1 MNWDGKNMAAKIDD
15 LEEGRLASA
24 SVKWTTHLLSLFVIA
39 GLTAGVYATM
49 TGHQI
54 AYGLSR
60 EVPWGI
66 LTSSFAFFA
75 ITSTGLCLLGAISHA
90 YGVTPLRPL
99 GSRAVYLAIVT
110 TVTAFMLLAF
120 SVESPLLFIY
130 YNAASP
136 NLTSNIWWLST
147 LYGIMSGCLFL
158 RFAFLVSGSQG
169 LALTFGIIAAV
180 TAVGANNNL
189 GGLFTLA
196 SDPPIWFGIQLLIL
210 FLASAVLAGT
220 ATVII
225 FTVVAY
231 KLRQQEIVGETHK
244 ALETAATLMALMAG
258 IVLVVTIARFYSIF
272 FSDTPDPGIT
282 AARALINGP
291 LAVNFWCF
299 EILTGLIVPLV
310 LLLLTK
316 TKSIWAM
323 TLAACMAMVGAY
335 VQRFDLVFS
344 GQIVPKFSGWNDLPQ
359 YLHYFPS
366 GAELIVVIGAF
377 SLVGFGFLLGER
389 FVGKLFRLY

>member
-1 MNWDGKNMAAKIDD
+1 MATNIEN
-15 LEEGRLASA
+15 LEEGRLASPA
-24 SVKWTTHLLSLFVIA
+24 VKWITHLLSLFVIA
-39 GLTAGVYATM
+39 GLTAGAYATM
-49 TGHQI
+49 TGHHI
-54 AYGLSR
+54 AYGISR

-75 ITSTGLCLLGAISHA
+75 ITSTGLCLIAAISHA

-120 SVESPLLFIY
+120 SVESPGLLIY

-196 SDPPIWFGIQLLIL
+196 SDPPIWFGVQLLVL
-210 FLASAVLAGT
+210 FLASAVLSGT
-220 ATVII
+220 ATIII
-225 FTVVAY
+225 FTVLAY
-231 KLRQQEIVGETHK
+231 KLRMQKIVRETLK
-244 ALETAATLMALMAG
+244 ALETAATLMALMLG
-258 IVLVVTIARFYSIF
+258 IVLVVTIARYYGMF
-272 FSDTPDPGIT
+272 FSDAPDPGRV
-282 AARALINGP
+282 AAQAMINGP
-291 LAVNFWCF
+291 LAVNFWGF
-299 EILTGLIVPLV
+299 EILTGLIAPLA
-310 LLLLTK
+310 LLLITK

-344 GQIVPKFSGWNDLPQ
+344 GQIVPKFSGWNELPQ

-366 GAELIVVIGAF
+366 GAELIVVLGAF
-377 SLVGFGFLLGER
+377 GLVGFGFLMGER
-389 FVGKLFRLY
+389 FVGKLFSLY

>member
-1 MNWDGKNMAAKIDD
+1 MATNIEN
-15 LEEGRLASA
+15 LEEGRLASPA
-24 SVKWTTHLLSLFVIA
+24 VKWITHLLSLFVIA
-39 GLTAGVYATM
+39 GLTAGAYATM
-49 TGHQI
+49 TGHHI
-54 AYGLSR
+54 AYGISR

-75 ITSTGLCLLGAISHA
+75 ITSTGLCLIAAISHA

-99 GSRAVYLAIVT
+99 GSRAVYLAIVS

-120 SVESPLLFIY
+120 SVESPGLLIY

-196 SDPPIWFGIQLLIL
+196 SDPPIWFGVQLLVL
-210 FLASAVLAGT
+210 FLASAVLSGT
-220 ATVII
+220 ATIII
-225 FTVVAY
+225 FTVLAY
-231 KLRQQEIVGETHK
+231 KLRMQKIVRETLK
-244 ALETAATLMALMAG
+244 ALETAATLMALMLG
-258 IVLVVTIARFYSIF
+258 IVLVVTIARYYGMF
-272 FSDTPDPGIT
+272 FSDAPDPGRV
-282 AARALINGP
+282 AAQAMINGP
-291 LAVNFWCF
+291 LAVNFWGF
-299 EILTGLIVPLV
+299 EILTGLIAPLA
-310 LLLLTK
+310 LLLITK

-344 GQIVPKFSGWNDLPQ
+344 GQIVPKFSGWNELPQ

-366 GAELIVVIGAF
+366 GAELIVVMGAF
-377 SLVGFGFLLGER
+377 GLVGFGFLMGER
-389 FVGKLFRLY
+389 FVGKLFSLY

>member
-1 MNWDGKNMAAKIDD
+1 MAIHFDS
-15 LEEGRLASA
+15 LEEGPLARS
-24 SVKWTTHLLSLFVIA
+24 SIKWITHLFSLITIA
-39 GLTAGVYATM
+39 GITAGAYATM

-54 AYGLSR
+54 AYGISR

-66 LTSSFAFFA
+66 LISSFAFFA
-75 ITSTGLCLLGAISHA
+75 ITSTGLCLIAAISHA

-99 GSRAVYLAIVT
+99 GSRSVYLSIVC
-110 TVTAFMLLAF
+110 TVTAFMLLFF
-120 SVESPLLFIY
+120 SVENPWLLIY

-136 NLTSNIWWLST
+136 SLTSNIWWLST

-158 RFAFLVSGSQG
+158 RFAFLVSDSKG

-180 TAVGANNNL
+180 AAVGANNNL

-196 SDPPIWFGIQLLIL
+196 SDPPIWFGVQLLIL
-210 FLASAVLAGT
+210 FLASAVLCGT
-220 ATVII
+220 ATIII
-225 FTVVAY
+225 FTVIAY
-231 KLRQQEIVGETHK
+231 KIRKQRIFGEALK
-244 ALETAATLMALMAG
+244 ALETAATLMALMIG
-258 IVLVVTIARFYSIF
+258 IVLVVTIARFYTLYF
-272 FSDTPDPGIT
+272 GGAPDPGIV

-291 LAVNFWCF
+291 LAVNFWVF
-299 EILTGLIVPLV
+299 EIATGLMIPLA
-310 LLLLTK
+310 LLLITR

-323 TLAACMAMVGAY
+323 TVAGSMAMVGAY
-335 VQRFDLVFS
+335 VQRFDLVYS

-366 GAELIVVIGAF
+366 GAELIIVIGAF
-377 SLVGFGFLLGER
+377 ALIGFGFLLGER

>member
-1 MNWDGKNMAAKIDD
+1 MATKIED
-15 LEEGRLASA
+15 LEEGRLASLP
-24 SVKWTTHLLSLFVIA
+24 VKWITHLLSLFVIA
-39 GLTAGVYATM
+39 GLTAGAYATM
-49 TGHQI
+49 SGHQI
-54 AYGLSR
+54 AYGISR

-75 ITSTGLCLLGAISHA
+75 TTSSGLCLIAAISHA

-99 GSRAVYLAIVT
+99 GSRAVYLAIVL

-120 SVESPLLFIY
+120 SVENPWLLIY
-130 YNAASP
+130 YNVVSP

-158 RFAFLVSGSQG
+158 RFAFLVSGSMG
-169 LALTFGIIAAV
+169 MALTFGIIAAI

-196 SDPPIWFGIQLLIL
+196 SDPPIWFGVQLLAF
-210 FLASAVLAGT
+210 FLASAILSGT
-220 ATVII
+220 ATIII
-225 FTVVAY
+225 FTVLAY
-231 KLRQQEIVGETHK
+231 KLRQQKIIGETHK
-244 ALETAATLMALMAG
+244 ALETAATLMTLMIA
-258 IVLVVTIARFYSIF
+258 IVLVVTIARFYTMF
-272 FSDTPDPGIT
+272 FTDVPDPGKD
-282 AARALINGP
+282 AAQALINGP
-291 LAVNFWCF
+291 LAINFWVF

-310 LLLLTK
+310 LLLITK

-323 TLAACMAMVGAY
+323 ALAACMAMVGTF
-335 VQRFDLVFS
+335 VQRFDLVYCA
-344 GQIVPKFSGWNDLPQ
+344 QIVPKFSNWNDLPQ

-366 GAELIVVIGAF
+366 GTELIVVVGAF

-389 FVGKLFRLY
+389 FVGKLFRIY

>member
-1 MNWDGKNMAAKIDD
+1 MAAKIDD

-54 AYGLSR
+54 AYGISR

-90 YGVTPLRPL
+90 YGVTTLRPL

-120 SVESPLLFIY
+120 SVESHLLFTY

-282 AARALINGP
+282 AARALVNGP

>member
-1 MNWDGKNMAAKIDD
+1 MTTKIED
-15 LEEGRLASA
+15 LEEGQLASPA
-24 SVKWTTHLLSLFVIA
+24 VKWLTHLLSLFVIA
-39 GLTAGVYATM
+39 GLTAGSYATM

-54 AYGLSR
+54 AYGISR

-75 ITSTGLCLLGAISHA
+75 ITSTGLCLIAAISHA

-120 SVESPLLFIY
+120 SVESPWLLVYF
-130 YNAASP
+130 NAASP

-189 GGLFTLA
+189 GGLFTLT
-196 SDPPIWFGIQLLIL
+196 SDPAIWFGVQLLVL
-210 FLASAVLAGT
+210 FLASAVMSGT

-225 FTVVAY
+225 FTVLAY
-231 KLRQQEIVGETHK
+231 KLRQQRIVGEVHK
-244 ALETAATLMALMAG
+244 ALETAATLMALMIG
-258 IVLVVTIARFYSIF
+258 IVLVVTIARFYTMF
-272 FSDTPDPGIT
+272 FSETPDPGI
-282 AARALINGP
+282 AAAQALINGP
-291 LAVNFWCF
+291 LAVNFWGF
-299 EILTGLIVPLV
+299 EILTGLILPLA
-310 LLLLTK
+310 LLLITK

-323 TLAACMAMVGAY
+323 TLASCMAMVGAY

-344 GQIVPKFSGWNDLPQ
+344 GQIVPKFYGWNDLPQ
-359 YLHYFPS
+359 FLHYFPS
-366 GAELIVVIGAF
+366 GAELIVVMGAF
-377 SLVGFGFLLGER
+377 ALVGFGFLMGER
-389 FVGKLFRLY
+389 FVGRLFRLY

>member
-1 MNWDGKNMAAKIDD
+1 MASNIED

-24 SVKWTTHLLSLFVIA
+24 AVKWITHLLSLFVIA
-39 GLTAGVYATM
+39 GLTAGAYATM

-54 AYGLSR
+54 AYGISR

-120 SVESPLLFIY
+120 SVESPWLLIY
-130 YNAASP
+130 YNAVSP
-136 NLTSNIWWLST
+136 NLTSNLWWLST
-147 LYGIMSGCLFL
+147 LYGIMAGCLFL

-196 SDPPIWFGIQLLIL
+196 SDPAIWFGIQLLVL
-210 FLASAVLAGT
+210 FLASAVLSGT
-220 ATVII
+220 AAIII
-225 FTVVAY
+225 FTVLAY
-231 KLRQQEIVGETHK
+231 KLRQQNIVGETHK
-244 ALETAATLMALMAG
+244 ALETAATLMALMIG

-272 FSDTPDPGIT
+272 NSDTPDPGIA

-291 LAVNFWCF
+291 LAVNFWGF
-299 EILTGLIVPLV
+299 ELFTGLIVPLA
-310 LLLLTK
+310 LLLVTK

-323 TLAACMAMVGAY
+323 TLASCMAMVGAY

-344 GQIVPKFSGWNDLPQ
+344 GQMVPKFSGWNELPQ
-359 YLHYFPS
+359 YFHYFPS
-366 GAELIVVIGAF
+366 GAELIVVMGAF
-377 SLVGFGFLLGER
+377 ALVAFGFLLGER

>member
-1 MNWDGKNMAAKIDD
+1 MARNFDE
-15 LEEGRLASA
+15 LEEGRLAST
-24 SVKWTTHLLSLFVIA
+24 SVKWITHLFSLVVIA
-39 GLTAGVYATM
+39 GLTAGLYAAM
-49 TGHQI
+49 TGLEI
-54 AYGLSR
+54 AYNVSR
-60 EVPWGI
+60 DIPWGI

-75 ITSTGLCLLGAISHA
+75 ITSTGLCLIAAISHA

-120 SVESPLLFIY
+120 SVESPWLFIY

-196 SDPPIWFGIQLLIL
+196 ADPAIWFGVQLLVL
-210 FLASAVLAGT
+210 FLASAVLSGT
-220 ATVII
+220 AVIII
-225 FTVVAY
+225 FTVLAY
-231 KLRQQEIVGETHK
+231 KLRQQSIIGETLK
-244 ALETAATLMALMAG
+244 ALETAATLMALMIG
-258 IVLVVTIARFYSIF
+258 IVLVVTVARFYTMF
-272 FSDTPDPGIT
+272 FSETPDPGIL
-282 AARALINGP
+282 AAQALINGP
-291 LAVNFWCF
+291 LAVNFWGF
-299 EILTGLIVPLV
+299 EIVTGLIVPLV
-310 LLLLTK
+310 LLLGTK

-323 TLAACMAMVGAY
+323 TLAACMAMVGGY
-335 VQRFDLVFS
+335 VQRLDLVLS
-344 GQIVPKFSGWNDLPQ
+344 GQIVPKFWGWNDMPQ

>member
-1 MNWDGKNMAAKIDD
+1 MAAKIDD

-158 RFAFLVSGSQG
+158 RFAFLVS
-169 LALTFGIIAAV
+169 V
-180 TAVGANNNL
+180 

>member
-1 MNWDGKNMAAKIDD
+1 MTTRIED
-15 LEEGRLASA
+15 LEEGRLASPA
-24 SVKWTTHLLSLFVIA
+24 IKWLTHLLSLFVIA
-39 GLTAGVYATM
+39 GLTAGSYATM
-49 TGHQI
+49 TGHEI
-54 AYGLSR
+54 AYGISR

-75 ITSTGLCLLGAISHA
+75 ITSTGLCLIAAISHA

-120 SVESPLLFIY
+120 SVESPWLFVY
-130 YNAASP
+130 LNAKSP

-196 SDPPIWFGIQLLIL
+196 ADPAIWFGVQLLVL
-210 FLASAVLAGT
+210 FLASAVMSGT
-220 ATVII
+220 AAVII
-225 FTVVAY
+225 FTVLAY
-231 KLRQQEIVGETHK
+231 KLRQQSIVGEVHK
-244 ALETAATLMALMAG
+244 ALETAATLMTLMIG
-258 IVLVVTIARFYSIF
+258 IVLVVTIARFYTMF
-272 FSDTPDPGIT
+272 FSETPDPGI
-282 AARALINGP
+282 AAAQALINGP
-291 LAVNFWCF
+291 LAVNFWGF
-299 EILTGLIVPLV
+299 EILTGLVLPLV
-310 LLLLTK
+310 LLLITK

-323 TLAACMAMVGAY
+323 TLASCMAMVGAY

-344 GQIVPKFSGWNDLPQ
+344 GQIVPKFYGWNDLPQ
-359 YLHYFPS
+359 FLHYFPS
-366 GAELIVVIGAF
+366 GAELIVVMGAF
-377 SLVGFGFLLGER
+377 ALVAFGFLMGER
-389 FVGKLFRLY
+389 FVGRLFRFY

>member
-1 MNWDGKNMAAKIDD
+1 MATNIEN
-15 LEEGRLASA
+15 LEEGRLASPA
-24 SVKWTTHLLSLFVIA
+24 VKWITHLLSLFVIA
-39 GLTAGVYATM
+39 GLTAGAYATM
-49 TGHQI
+49 TGHHI
-54 AYGLSR
+54 AYGISR

-75 ITSTGLCLLGAISHA
+75 ITSTGLCLIAAISHA

-99 GSRAVYLAIVT
+99 GSRAVYLAIVS

-120 SVESPLLFIY
+120 SVESPGLLIY

-196 SDPPIWFGIQLLIL
+196 SDPPIWFGVQLLVL
-210 FLASAVLAGT
+210 FLASAVLSGT
-220 ATVII
+220 ATIII
-225 FTVVAY
+225 FTVLAY
-231 KLRQQEIVGETHK
+231 KLRMQKIVRETLK
-244 ALETAATLMALMAG
+244 ALETAATLMALMLG
-258 IVLVVTIARFYSIF
+258 IVLVVTIARYYGMF
-272 FSDTPDPGIT
+272 FSDAPDPGRV
-282 AARALINGP
+282 AAQAMINGP
-291 LAVNFWCF
+291 LAVNFWGF
-299 EILTGLIVPLV
+299 EILTGLIAPLA
-310 LLLLTK
+310 LLLITK

-344 GQIVPKFSGWNDLPQ
+344 GQIVPKFSGWNELPQ

-366 GAELIVVIGAF
+366 GAELIVVLGAF
-377 SLVGFGFLLGER
+377 GLVGFGFLMGER
-389 FVGKLFRLY
+389 FVGKLFSLY

>member
-1 MNWDGKNMAAKIDD
+1 MTTKIED
-15 LEEGRLASA
+15 LEEGQLASPA
-24 SVKWTTHLLSLFVIA
+24 VKRLTHLLSLFVIA
-39 GLTAGVYATM
+39 GLTAGSYATM

-54 AYGLSR
+54 AYGISR

-75 ITSTGLCLLGAISHA
+75 ITSTGLCLIAAISHA

-120 SVESPLLFIY
+120 SVESPWLLVYF
-130 YNAASP
+130 NAASP

-189 GGLFTLA
+189 GGLFTLT
-196 SDPPIWFGIQLLIL
+196 SDPAIWFGVQLLVL
-210 FLASAVLAGT
+210 FLASAVMSGT

-225 FTVVAY
+225 FTVLAY
-231 KLRQQEIVGETHK
+231 KLRQQRIVGEVHK
-244 ALETAATLMALMAG
+244 ALETAATLMALMIG
-258 IVLVVTIARFYSIF
+258 IVLVVTIARFYTMF
-272 FSDTPDPGIT
+272 FSETPDPGI
-282 AARALINGP
+282 AAAQALINGP
-291 LAVNFWCF
+291 LAVNFWGF
-299 EILTGLIVPLV
+299 EILTGLILPLA
-310 LLLLTK
+310 LLLITK

-323 TLAACMAMVGAY
+323 TLASCMAMVGAY

-344 GQIVPKFSGWNDLPQ
+344 GQIVPKFYGWNDLPQ
-359 YLHYFPS
+359 FLHYFPS
-366 GAELIVVIGAF
+366 GAELIVVMGAF
-377 SLVGFGFLLGER
+377 ALVGFGFLMGER
-389 FVGKLFRLY
+389 FVGRLFRLY

>member
-1 MNWDGKNMAAKIDD
+1 MANHFDN
-15 LEEGRLASA
+15 LEEGLLAS
-24 SVKWTTHLLSLFVIA
+24 SSIKWITHLFSLITIA
-39 GLTAGVYATM
+39 GLTAGAYATM

-54 AYGLSR
+54 AYGISR

-75 ITSTGLCLLGAISHA
+75 ITSTGLCLIGAISHA

-99 GSRAVYLAIVT
+99 GSRSVYLSIIC
-110 TVTAFMLLAF
+110 TVTAFMLLFF
-120 SVESPLLFIY
+120 SMEKPWLFIY

-136 NLTSNIWWLST
+136 SLTSNIWWLST

-158 RFAFLVSGSQG
+158 RFAFLVSDSKG

-180 TAVGANNNL
+180 AAVGANNNL

-196 SDPPIWFGIQLLIL
+196 SDPPIWFGVQLLIL
-210 FLASAVLAGT
+210 FLASAVLCGT
-220 ATVII
+220 ATIII
-225 FTVVAY
+225 FTVIAY
-231 KLRQQEIVGETHK
+231 KIRKQRIFGEALK
-244 ALETAATLMALMAG
+244 ALETAATLMALMIG
-258 IVLVVTIARFYSIF
+258 IVLVVTIARFYTLYF
-272 FSDTPDPGIT
+272 GDAPDPGIV

-291 LAVNFWCF
+291 LAVNFWVF
-299 EILTGLIVPLV
+299 EIATGLLMPLG
-310 LLLLTK
+310 LLLITR

-323 TLAACMAMVGAY
+323 TVAASMAMVGAY
-335 VQRFDLVFS
+335 VQRFDLVYS

-377 SLVGFGFLLGER
+377 SLIGFGFLLGER
-389 FVGKLFRLY
+389 FVGKLFRLH

>member
-1 MNWDGKNMAAKIDD
+1 MATNIEN
-15 LEEGRLASA
+15 LEEGRLASPA
-24 SVKWTTHLLSLFVIA
+24 VKWMTHLLSLFVIA
-39 GLTAGVYATM
+39 GLTAGTYATM
-49 TGHQI
+49 AGHHI
-54 AYGLSR
+54 AYGISR

-75 ITSTGLCLLGAISHA
+75 ITSTGLCLIAAISHA

-99 GSRAVYLAIVT
+99 GSRAVYLAIVS

-120 SVESPLLFIY
+120 SVESPGLLIY

-196 SDPPIWFGIQLLIL
+196 SDPPIWFGVQLLVL
-210 FLASAVLAGT
+210 FLASAVLSGT
-220 ATVII
+220 ATIII
-225 FTVVAY
+225 FTVLAY
-231 KLRQQEIVGETHK
+231 KLRMQKIVRETLK
-244 ALETAATLMALMAG
+244 ALETAATLMALMLG
-258 IVLVVTIARFYSIF
+258 IVLVVTIARYYGMF
-272 FSDTPDPGIT
+272 FSDAPDPGRV
-282 AARALINGP
+282 AAQAMINGP
-291 LAVNFWCF
+291 LAVNFWGF
-299 EILTGLIVPLV
+299 EILTGLIAPLA
-310 LLLLTK
+310 LLLITK

-344 GQIVPKFSGWNDLPQ
+344 GQIVPKFSGWNELPQ

-366 GAELIVVIGAF
+366 GAELIIVIGAF
-377 SLVGFGFLLGER
+377 GLVGFGFLMGER
-389 FVGKLFRLY
+389 FVGKLFSLY

>member
-1 MNWDGKNMAAKIDD
+1 MATNIED
-15 LEEGRLASA
+15 LEEGRLASS
-24 SVKWTTHLLSLFVIA
+24 SVKWLTHLLSLFVIA
-39 GLTAGVYATM
+39 GLTAGSYATM

-54 AYGLSR
+54 AYGISR

-66 LTSSFAFFA
+66 LMSSFAFFA
-75 ITSTGLCLLGAISHA
+75 ITSTGLCLIGAISHA

-99 GSRAVYLAIVT
+99 GSRAVYLAIIS
-110 TVTAFMLLAF
+110 TVCAFMLLAF
-120 SVESPLLFIY
+120 SVESPWLLIY

-180 TAVGANNNL
+180 TSVGANNNL

-196 SDPPIWFGIQLLIL
+196 SDPPIWFGIQLLFL
-210 FLASAVLAGT
+210 FLASAVLSGA
-220 ATVII
+220 AVII
-225 FTVVAY
+225 ISTVLAF
-231 KLRQQEIVGETHK
+231 KLRQQRIIGETHK
-244 ALETAATLMALMAG
+244 ALETAATLMALMIG
-258 IVLVVTIARFYSIF
+258 IVLVVTIARFYTMF
-272 FSDTPDPGIT
+272 MSDTPDPGRT
-282 AARALINGP
+282 AAQALLNGP
-291 LAVNFWCF
+291 LAVNFWGF
-299 EILTGLIVPLV
+299 EILTGLVVPLA
-310 LLLLTK
+310 LLLITR

-323 TLAACMAMVGAY
+323 TLASCMALVGAY
-335 VQRFDLVFS
+335 VQRFDLVYG
-344 GQIVPKFSGWNDLPQ
+344 GQIVPKFSGWNELPQ

-377 SLVGFGFLLGER
+377 ALMAFGFLQGER

>member
-1 MNWDGKNMAAKIDD
+1 MATKIED
-15 LEEGRLASA
+15 LEEGRLASLP
-24 SVKWTTHLLSLFVIA
+24 VKWITHLLSLFVIA
-39 GLTAGVYATM
+39 GLTAGAYATM
-49 TGHQI
+49 SGHQI
-54 AYGLSR
+54 AYGISR

-75 ITSTGLCLLGAISHA
+75 TTSSGLCLIAAISHA

-99 GSRAVYLAIVT
+99 GSRAVYLAIVL

-120 SVESPLLFIY
+120 SVENPWLLIY
-130 YNAASP
+130 YNVVSP

-158 RFAFLVSGSQG
+158 RFAFLVSGSMG
-169 LALTFGIIAAV
+169 MALTFGIIAAI

-196 SDPPIWFGIQLLIL
+196 SDPPIWFGVQLLAL
-210 FLASAVLAGT
+210 FLASAILSGT
-220 ATVII
+220 ATIII
-225 FTVVAY
+225 FTVLAY
-231 KLRQQEIVGETHK
+231 KLRQQKIIGETHK
-244 ALETAATLMALMAG
+244 ALETAATLMTLMIA
-258 IVLVVTIARFYSIF
+258 IVLVVTIARFYTMF
-272 FSDTPDPGIT
+272 FTDVPDPGKD
-282 AARALINGP
+282 AAQALINGP
-291 LAVNFWCF
+291 LAINFWVF

-310 LLLLTK
+310 LLLITK

-323 TLAACMAMVGAY
+323 ALAACMAMVGTF
-335 VQRFDLVFS
+335 VQRFDLVYCA
-344 GQIVPKFSGWNDLPQ
+344 QIVPKFSNWNDLPQ

-366 GAELIVVIGAF
+366 GAELIVVVGAF

-389 FVGKLFRLY
+389 FVGKLFRIY